1 MNEQKLRSVIRQA
14 LNETTVSHR
23 RALHEYDD
31 DYGGGSGG
39 DSGGALYKAFVS
51 PFVDVAKSANLFT
64 KDVLNILGFAF
75 KTLITF
81 SPKKLR
87 EAREK
92 YTTRRDKIAQE
103 WKPLMNKAKASI
115 DNADVGL
122 MAMVFAP
129 NVYFGVLGSK
139 IAGAGIDTADEYLQA
154 MGLKQYVSSKS
165 ASLENKL
172 ENWLESEERERNRE
186 QGTRDRE
193 GLGPRLRMFFFGE
206 AAWHQ
211 GSVLTEAEA
220 DADKKDI
227 TDKKQS
233 AGATFDYNQTAQKLF
248 GEGGPLSDLF
258 AKAQEEM
265 LAAKKEQ
272 VDELVG
278 TANIIVG
285 GLLEISRAKSIEDFE
300 GALGLLSDQ
309 LVQRGDKEV
318 VDLDPINKAIQGL
331 KSEMQKK
338 YDEVVKGKASPA
350 PKGADK
356 GDIET
361 VAKRASQEA
370 FEAAA
375 CELRKMAS
383 DAASEAAK
391 NYKQTISSE
400 LVSDLPTKGPMAAAL
415 ESSKSGQALIA
426 LIKKAVDS
434 IGGTGGTAK

>member
-1 MNEQKLRSVIRQA
+1 MIRQA
-14 LNETTVSHR
+14 LNETTISHR
-23 RALHEYDD
+23 GALHEYDD
-31 DYGGGSGG
+31 N
-39 DSGGALYKAFVS
+39 GGALYKAFVS

-92 YTTRRDKIAQE
+92 YGARRDKIAQE
-103 WKPLMNKAKASI
+103 WKPLMDKAKASI

-129 NVYFGVLGSK
+129 NIYFGVLGSK
-139 IAGAGIDTADEYLQA
+139 IAGAGVDTADEYLQA
-154 MGLKQYVSSKS
+154 MGLKQYISSKS

-172 ENWLESEERERNRE
+172 ESWLESEERERNRE
-186 QGTRDRE
+186 QGARDRE
-193 GLGPRLRMFFFGE
+193 GLSAKLRVFFFGE
-206 AAWHQ
+206 AAWHK
-211 GSVLTEAEA
+211 GPALTEA
-220 DADKKDI
+220 DTGADKKGAA
-227 TDKKQS
+227 DKAQS
-233 AGATFDYNQTAQKLF
+233 AGASFDYSQTAQKLF
-248 GEGGPLSDLF
+248 GEGGPLGDLF

-278 TANIIVG
+278 TANTIVN
-285 GLLEISRAKSIEDFE
+285 GLLDISRAKSVEDFE
-300 GALGLLSDQ
+300 RALGLLSDQ
-309 LVQRGDKEV
+309 LSQRGDKEV
-318 VDLDPINKAIQGL
+318 VDLDPIDKAIQGL

-338 YDEVVKGKASPA
+338 YDEVIKGKGGPA

-361 VAKRASQEA
+361 VAKRASQDA

-375 CELRKMAS
+375 GELRKMAF

-391 NYKQTISSE
+391 NYRQAISVE
-400 LVSDLPTKGPMAAAL
+400 LTSDIPTKGPMAGAF
-415 ESSKSGQALIA
+415 ESSKSGQALIE
-426 LIKKAVDS
+426 LVKKAVNS
-434 IGGTGGTAK
+434 IGGAGGTAK